1 MSDER
6 PVEKYIKNNH
16 GLTHEHHVYLMKA
29 KNDIQ
34 KIDLKPKG
42 QGQYQNQYL
51 PLEQIIEE
59 IEPIMRKHEFH
70 VHFDEIIQ
78 DNPNILICKM
88 ICVFVKT
95 GTEIIK
101 CVQMPCDK
109 ATSQGRKGAWTYAKR
124 QCYQNLLSLPDKD
137 NDGLED
143 MTYLQ
148 RLKAVGEMTKDFKD
162 DEGNSLEDVRE
173 IAERN
178 YWIKVKGDK
187 AKRNDITTKDK
198 KPTNPLD
205 ALKQQ
210 DQ

>member
-1 MSDER
+1 MSER
-6 PVEKYIKNNH
+6 PVEKYIKENH

-29 KNDIQ
+29 KNDIANL
-34 KIDLKPKG
+34 DLKPRG

-59 IEPIMRKHEFH
+59 IEPIMRKHQFH

-78 DNPNILICKM
+78 ENPDILICKM

-101 CVQMPCDK
+101 VVQMPCDK
-109 ATSQGRKGAWTYAKR
+109 STSQGRKGAWTYAKR

-143 MTYLQ
+143 MTYLD
-148 RLKAVGEMTKDFKD
+148 RLKAVKEMTQGFKD
-162 DEGNSLEDVRE
+162 DEGNSLQDICE

-178 YWIKVKGDK
+178 YWIKVKSDK
-187 AKRNDITTKDK
+187 SKKNDITSANK
-198 KPTNPLD
+198 KPVNPLD
-205 ALKQQ
+205 AIKEQ
-210 DQ
+210 DK